1 MHHKEEN
8 YLKIIPTE
16 ANGLFMAE
24 KDVLSQEE
32 IDALLE
38 SVDETT
44 DGESEAEVEA
54 ADEKPERKKT
64 KAEKTK
70 ETDATAESEL
80 AKHSPETGIKT
91 LNFASQERIAKGQ
104 LPVLD
109 KIYDRA
115 VRLFATDIYQL
126 TAKDFEIT
134 QEPLAIIKHRDF
146 MGGLPNPSLM
156 SIYKFKPLR
165 GKGIVLFD
173 STFVYD
179 LVDYYFGGSTQFY
192 AQKDKTDYTATEL
205 RVMDVVHKKLIK
217 NLVQAWEPIIHLDVI
232 KVNDETN
239 PQLVNIAEPEEML
252 LTTRFNLNFGKES
265 GSFYFIL
272 PYSMLEPIKQQLE
285 LGASR
290 PDDEIDPDW
299 IKSLKEEL
307 MDVEL
312 MVSAAMAETM
322 STLGKVVSWQ
332 TGDFVPLEV
341 SEIVTLDI
349 EGTPS
354 FTATLGSANEKRAL
368 KIIKNISY

>member
-1 MHHKEEN
+1 
-8 YLKIIPTE
+8 
-16 ANGLFMAE
+16 MAE

-38 SVDETT
+38 SVDEPANE
-44 DGESEAEVEA
+44 DSGEDEPQHSTKKSARKKSKAVDDEVPEAEQQN
-54 ADEKPERKKT
+54 DESINN
-64 KAEKTK
+64 
-70 ETDATAESEL
+70 D
-80 AKHSPETGIKT
+80 GVKT
-91 LNFASQERIAKGQ
+91 LSFTGQERIVKGQ

-115 VRLFATDIYQL
+115 VRLFSTDIYHL
-126 TAKDFEIT
+126 TARDFEIK
-134 QEPLAIIKHRDF
+134 QDPLLIVKHRDF
-146 MGGLPNPSLM
+146 MKKLPNPSLI

-165 GKGIVLFD
+165 GKGIILFD

-179 LVDYYFGGSTQFY
+179 LVDYYFGGSSQFY
-192 AQKDKTDYTATEL
+192 AQKDKTDFTATEL
-205 RVMDVVHKKLIK
+205 RVMDVVTKKLIA
-217 NLVQAWEPIIHLDVI
+217 NLTHAWEPIIHLDVI
-232 KVNDETN
+232 KFNDETN
-239 PQLVNIAEPEEML
+239 PQLVNIAEPDEML
-252 LTTRFNLNFGKES
+252 LVAHFSLNFGKET

-290 PDDEIDPDW
+290 PDDEIDPNW

-312 MVSAAMAETM
+312 TVSAAMSETV
-322 STLGKVVSWQ
+322 STLGKVMSWQ
-332 TGDFVPLEV
+332 VGDFVPLEI
-341 SEIVTLDI
+341 SEVVTLDI

-354 FTATLGSANEKRAL
+354 FTATLGSANDKRAL

>member
-1 MHHKEEN
+1 
-8 YLKIIPTE
+8 
-16 ANGLFMAE
+16 MAE

-38 SVDETT
+38 SVDDPAEE
-44 DGESEAEVEA
+44 ESAES
-54 ADEKPERKKT
+54 
-64 KAEKTK
+64 AES
-70 ETDATAESEL
+70 AESEE
-80 AKHSPETGIKT
+80 SETQTDADTEKSGKKKATDSSNQESETVSEPKEEDGNDGVKT
-91 LNFASQERIAKGQ
+91 LNFTSQKRIVKGQ

-115 VRLFATDIYQL
+115 IRYFATDIYQL
-126 TAKDFEIT
+126 TAKDFEIK
-134 QEPLAIIKHRDF
+134 QDPLLIVKHRDF

-179 LVDYYFGGSTQFY
+179 LVDYYFGGSSQFY
-192 AQKDKTDYTATEL
+192 AQKDKTDFTATEL
-205 RVMDVVHKKLIK
+205 RVMEVVTKKLMA
-217 NLVQAWEPIIHLDVI
+217 NFVHAWEPIMPLELM
-232 KVNDETN
+232 KVNEETN
-239 PQLVNIAEPEEML
+239 PQLVNIAEPDEML
-252 LTTRFNLNFGKES
+252 LVARFTINFGKEV
-265 GSFYFIL
+265 GTFYFIL

-285 LGASR
+285 LGAAR
-290 PDDEIDPDW
+290 PDDEIDPNW

-307 MDVEL
+307 MDVGL
-312 MVSAAMAETM
+312 TVSSVMAETT
-322 STLGKVVSWQ
+322 STLGNVMSWQ
-332 TGDFVPLEV
+332 AGDFIPLEI

-368 KIIKNISY
+368 KIIKTISY

>member
-1 MHHKEEN
+1 
-8 YLKIIPTE
+8 
-16 ANGLFMAE
+16 MAE

-38 SVDETT
+38 AVDESAEEG
-44 DGESEAEVEA
+44 GEAQADTEQVEGEQSKDS
-54 ADEKPERKKT
+54 ADP
-64 KAEKTK
+64 
-70 ETDATAESEL
+70 ETDSDKVFEPQTRV
-80 AKHSPETGIKT
+80 GDNGVKT
-91 LNFASQERIAKGQ
+91 LNFTGQKRIVKGQ

-115 VRLFATDIYQL
+115 VRYFATDIYQL
-126 TAKDFEIT
+126 TAKDFEIK
-134 QEPLAIIKHRDF
+134 QEPLLIIKHREF
-146 MGGLPNPSLM
+146 MGSLPNPSLM

-173 STFVYD
+173 SIFVYD

-192 AQKDKTDYTATEL
+192 AQKDKTDFTATEL
-205 RVMDVVHKKLIK
+205 RVMDVVTKKLMA
-217 NLVQAWEPIIHLDVI
+217 NLIHAWEPIMLLDLM
-232 KVNDETN
+232 KVNEETN

-252 LTTRFNLNFGKES
+252 LVGRFTMNFGKET
-265 GSFYFIL
+265 GSFYIIL

-290 PDDEIDPDW
+290 PDDEIDPNW
-299 IKSLKEEL
+299 INSLKEEL

-312 MVSAAMAETM
+312 TISSAMAQTT
-322 STLGKVVSWQ
+322 STLGKVMSWQ
-332 TGDFVPLEV
+332 AGDFIPLEM

-354 FTATLGSANEKRAL
+354 FTATMGSANEKRAL
-368 KIIKNISY
+368 KIIKTISY